1 MFHAERPQPAA
12 VHSPLAHASTTI
24 SHRESSIAPARAPSD
39 QRSNPKRLSPSD
51 AKPALRLDGISKAF
65 GGHEVLRDVSLKVVA
80 GSIHGI
86 IGKSGAGKTTL
97 IRIAGLLE
105 SPDSGSVLY
114 EGVGAPPLGPRDVP
128 GAQNPL
134 ERQDVRGLH
143 SLRGRELLE
152 ARRQAGFV
160 FQSFNLFASRSA
172 AENVAFPLEAAGWPR
187 AEIQARVAELLA
199 VVGLADKAERPAARL
214 SGGEKQRVALARAL
228 ANRPSILFS
237 DEATS
242 ALDPETTRA
251 VLDLIRSLR
260 DRYGLTVV
268 MVTHQM
274 EVVRRICDSVSFIAG
289 GSIVEQGDVAEVFAH
304 PRSDEA
310 KAFLRED
317 RHE

>member
-1 MFHAERPQPAA
+1 MFHAERPQQAA
-12 VHSPLAHASTTI
+12 VHALLAHTSAII
-24 SHRESSIAPARAPSD
+24 SHRENSITPIRAPFD
-39 QRSNPKRLSPSD
+39 LLSNPNPISSPD
-51 AKPALRLDGISKAF
+51 RKPALRIENISKAF
-65 GGHEVLRDVSLKVVA
+65 GGHEVLRDISLEVAA

-86 IGKSGAGKTTL
+86 VGKSGAGKTTL

-105 SPDSGSVLY
+105 YPDRGVVRY
-114 EGVGAPPLGPRDVP
+114 EGVGISPLDPHTVSGTQNQPRQQGVH
-128 GAQNPL
+128 
-134 ERQDVRGLH
+134 GLH

-152 ARRQAGFV
+152 ARRSAGFV
-160 FQSFNLFASRSA
+160 FQSFNLFSSRSA
-172 AENVAFPLEAAGWPR
+172 AENVAFPLEAAGWSR
-187 AEIQARVAELLA
+187 AEIRARVAELLA

-214 SGGEKQRVALARAL
+214 SGGEKQRVAIARAL

-274 EVVRRICDSVSFIAG
+274 EVVRRICDSVSFIAEG
-289 GSIVEQGDVAEVFAH
+289 RIVEQGTVTEVFAN
-304 PRSDEA
+304 PCSDEA

>member
-1 MFHAERPQPAA
+1 MFHAERPQQAA
-12 VHSPLAHASTTI
+12 VHALIAHTSISTPP
-24 SHRESSIAPARAPSD
+24 RGESGTPERAPFD
-39 QRSNPKRLSPSD
+39 QHSNQKLLLPPD
-51 AKPALRLDGISKAF
+51 AKPALRIDGVSKAF
-65 GGHEVLRDVSLKVVA
+65 GGHEVLRDISLEVA
-80 GSIHGI
+80 TGSIHGI
-86 IGKSGAGKTTL
+86 VGKSGAGKTTL

-105 SPDSGSVLY
+105 SPDRGSVQY
-114 EGVGAPPLGPRDVP
+114 GGIDEPPRAPGSQNWPRL
-128 GAQNPL
+128 QCT
-134 ERQDVRGLH
+134 RGLH

-152 ARRQAGFV
+152 ARRRAGFV
-160 FQSFNLFASRSA
+160 FQSFNLFSSRSA
-172 AENVAFPLEAAGWPR
+172 AQNVAFPLEAAGWSR
-187 AEIQARVAELLA
+187 AEIQARVAELLS

-214 SGGEKQRVALARAL
+214 SGGEKQRVAIARAL

-242 ALDPETTRA
+242 ALDPETTRS

-289 GSIVEQGDVAEVFAH
+289 GHIVEQGTVAEVFAN

>member
-1 MFHAERPQPAA
+1 MRAA
-12 VHSPLAHASTTI
+12 LCL
-24 SHRESSIAPARAPSD
+24 E
-39 QRSNPKRLSPSD
+39 
-51 AKPALRLDGISKAF
+51 GISKTF
-65 GGHEVLRDVSLKVVA
+65 GGHEVLRDVSLEVAA

-105 SPDSGSVLY
+105 SPDSGLVRY
-114 EGVGAPPLGPRDVP
+114 EGVAAPLGLRGQTGMR
-128 GAQNPL
+128 GAH
-134 ERQDVRGLH
+134 GLQ
-143 SLRGRELLE
+143 GRELLA
-152 ARRQAGFV
+152 ARRRAGFV

-187 AEIQARVAELLA
+187 AEIQARVAELLE

-228 ANRPSILFS
+228 ANRPSMLFS

-289 GSIVEQGDVAEVFAH
+289 GRIVEQGPVAEVFAN

-310 KAFLRED
+310 KSFLRED
-317 RHE
+317 RHA

>member
-12 VHSPLAHASTTI
+12 VHALIAHPSTAI
-24 SHRESSIAPARAPSD
+24 SHRESSIAPIRATSD
-39 QRSNPKRLSPSD
+39 QLSDSPQLTPSD
-51 AKPALRLDGISKAF
+51 AKPALRIDRLSKTF
-65 GGHEVLRDVSLKVVA
+65 GSHAVLRDVSLDVAA

-105 SPDSGSVLY
+105 SPDSGSVRY
-114 EGVGAPPLGPRDVP
+114 EGVASP
-128 GAQNPL
+128 
-134 ERQDVRGLH
+134 ERGLH

-152 ARRQAGFV
+152 ARRRAGFV

-172 AENVAFPLEAAGWPR
+172 AENIAFPLEAAGWSR
-187 AEIQARVAELLA
+187 AEIQARVAELLE

-214 SGGEKQRVALARAL
+214 SGGEKQRVAIARAL

-242 ALDPETTRA
+242 ALDPETTRS

-260 DRYGLTVV
+260 DRYGLSVI

-274 EVVRRICDSVSFIAG
+274 GVVRRICDSVSFIAG
-289 GSIVEQGDVAEVFAH
+289 GRIVEQGQVAEVFAN
-304 PRSDEA
+304 PRSEEA
-310 KAFLRED
+310 AAFLRED
-317 RHE
+317 RHD